1 MEIQALKIFNS
12 IKLILFLILVLGV
25 ITVLT
30 ACRDLV
36 EESDVNACN
45 SAIDARDYGTAKSIC
60 TDRKDIASAYMGL
73 AGYDI
78 INLLK
83 SSGSSTKKY
92 DDDNVSGDGL
102 KKDDVSGLSILN
114 LLRLSVNEYDNDT
127 IRTTKIKAS
136 KSYLDSASALLHKH
150 LNDNS
155 SDDPLDTDEILLDTF
170 ALSFAMQLNQLILYD
185 KATTSTTTFP
195 DNDSELNMVC
205 DNATARTAS
214 ELRAMDGHLWTA
226 ERDGIQCNL
235 VKSAIDDLKEDN
247 ESAAAL
253 VLDNLTNRK
262 AGQRLPDAIYL
273 PVCQQILSLT
283 GYLDNLTESII
294 KLTTLSGDNTTLSG
308 DNTKAITDAKT
319 STDNLTKT
327 VGCVP

>member
-30 ACRDLV
+30 SCGDLV
-36 EESDVNACN
+36 EESDANACN
-45 SAIDARDYGTAKSIC
+45 SAIDARNYGEALLVC
-60 TDRKDIASAYMGL
+60 TEREDKASAYMGL

-83 SSGSSTKKY
+83 SSGSSIKKY
-92 DDDNVSGDGL
+92 DDDTNL

-114 LLRLSVNEYDNDT
+114 ILQLSVNEIDNDKKRAT
-127 IRTTKIKAS
+127 AIADS
-136 KSYLDSASALLHKH
+136 KNYLDDATLLLHPH

-155 SDDPLDTDEILLDTF
+155 TDDPLDTDEILLDSF
-170 ALSFAMQLNQLILYD
+170 ALAFAMQLNQLIIYD
-185 KATTSTTTFP
+185 NATTSTTTFP
-195 DNDSELNMVC
+195 NDSQVC
-205 DNATARTAS
+205 VKANATTAS

-226 ERDGIQCNL
+226 ERDGIQCNRM
-235 VKSAIDDLKEDN
+235 KTAI
-247 ESAAAL
+247 AAADNQTA
-253 VLDNLTNRK
+253 VLLELATWK
-262 AGQRLPDAIYL
+262 TGTKLPSGIYDT
-273 PVCQQILSLT
+273 VCEPILSLT
-283 GYLDNLTESII
+283 SYLSKLTESI
-294 KLTTLSGDNTTLSG
+294 DNMTTLSG

>member
-30 ACRDLV
+30 ACGDLV
-36 EESDVNACN
+36 KESDANACN
-45 SAIDARDYGTAKSIC
+45 SAIDARDYKTAKSIC

-83 SSGSSTKKY
+83 SSGSGEKY
-92 DDDNVSGDGL
+92 KSSGSGL
-102 KKDDVSGLSILN
+102 GTDDVSGLSILN
-114 LLRLSVNEYDNDT
+114 LLRLSVDDIADNDT
-127 IRTTKIKAS
+127 RTTKIKDS
-136 KSYLDSASALLHKH
+136 KSYLDSASALLHPCIS
-150 LNDNS
+150 DNCT
-155 SDDPLDTDEILLDTF
+155 PPITTDEILLDTF

-185 KATTSTTTFP
+185 NATTSTTPIP

-226 ERDGIQCNL
+226 ERDGIQCNSL
-235 VKSAIDDLKEDN
+235 KSAIADIGDN
-247 ESAAAL
+247 ATKIA
-253 VLDNLTNRK
+253 VIDNITNRK

-308 DNTKAITDAKT
+308 DNTKAITDAQT

-327 VGCVP
+327 VGCVE

>member
-30 ACRDLV
+30 ACGDLV
-36 EESDVNACN
+36 KESDANACN
-45 SAIDARDYGTAKSIC
+45 SAIDARNYETAKSIC

-83 SSGSSTKKY
+83 SSGSSSEKY
-92 DDDNVSGDGL
+92 EIDSSPGL
-102 KKDDVSGLSILN
+102 GTDEVTGLSILN
-114 LLRLSVNEYDNDT
+114 ILRLSVADIADNDT
-127 IRTTKIKAS
+127 RATKIKDS
-136 KSYLDSASALLHKH
+136 KNYLDNATALLHPH

-155 SDDPLDTDEILLDTF
+155 TDDPLDTDEILLDTF
-170 ALSFAMQLNQLILYD
+170 ALAFAMQLNQLILYD
-185 KATTSTTTFP
+185 NATTSTTTFP
-195 DNDSELNMVC
+195 DNSTGNLVC

-226 ERDGIQCNL
+226 ERDGIQCNQ
-235 VKSAIDDLKEDN
+235 VKSAILALSTDN
-247 ESAAAL
+247 ATK
-253 VLDNLTNRK
+253 VLDNISNRGTK
-262 AGQRLPDAIYL
+262 GGLLPIEIRAT
-273 PVCQQILSLT
+273 VCDPITSLT
-283 GYLDNLTESII
+283 TYLS
-294 KLTTLSGDNTTLSG
+294 KLTDSVNKLTLSG

-327 VGCVP
+327 VGCVL

>member
-30 ACRDLV
+30 ACGDLV
-36 EESDVNACN
+36 KESDANACN

-114 LLRLSVNEYDNDT
+114 LLRLSVDDIADNDT
-127 IRTTKIKAS
+127 RTTKIKDS
-136 KSYLDSASALLHKH
+136 KSYLDSASALLHPCIS
-150 LNDNS
+150 DNCT
-155 SDDPLDTDEILLDTF
+155 PPITTDEILLDTF
-170 ALSFAMQLNQLILYD
+170 ALAFAMQLNQLIIYD
-185 KATTSTTTFP
+185 NATTSTTTFP
-195 DNDSELNMVC
+195 NDSQVC
-205 DNATARTAS
+205 VKANATTAS

-226 ERDGIQCNL
+226 ERDGIQCNRM
-235 VKSAIDDLKEDN
+235 KTAI
-247 ESAAAL
+247 AAADNQTA
-253 VLDNLTNRK
+253 VLLELATWK
-262 AGQRLPDAIYL
+262 TGTKLPSVIYDT
-273 PVCQQILSLT
+273 VCEPILSLT
-283 GYLDNLTESII
+283 SYLSKLTESI
-294 KLTTLSGDNTTLSG
+294 DNMTTLSG

>member
-12 IKLILFLILVLGV
+12 IKLILFLNLILGV

-30 ACRDLV
+30 ACGDLV
-36 EESDVNACN
+36 KESDANACN

-60 TDRKDIASAYMGL
+60 TDRKDKASAYMGL

-83 SSGSSTKKY
+83 SSGSDEKY

-136 KSYLDSASALLHKH
+136 KNYFDEASKLLHKH
-150 LNDNS
+150 LHDNS
-155 SDDPLDTDEILLDTF
+155 TDDPLDTDEILLDTF
-170 ALSFAMQLNQLILYD
+170 SLAFAMQLNPLILYD
-185 KATTSTTTFP
+185 NATTSTTTIP
-195 DNDSELNMVC
+195 NNDNQSC

-226 ERDGIQCNL
+226 ERDGIQCNSL
-235 VKSAIDDLKEDN
+235 KSAIADIGDN
-247 ESAAAL
+247 ATKIA
-253 VLDNLTNRK
+253 VIDNITNRK
-262 AGQRLPDAIYL
+262 AGQKLPSAIYT
-273 PVCQQILSLT
+273 PVCKPILSLT
-283 GYLDNLTESII
+283 GYLDNLTESIS
-294 KLTTLSGDNTTLSG
+294 KLVTLSGDNTTLSG
-308 DNTKAITDAKT
+308 DNTKAITDAQT

-327 VGCVP
+327 VGCVE

>member
-30 ACRDLV
+30 ACGDLV
-36 EESDVNACN
+36 EESETGACD
-45 SAIDARDYGTAKSIC
+45 SAIDARNYGEALLVC
-60 TDRKDIASAYMGL
+60 TKREDIASAYMGL

-83 SSGSSTKKY
+83 SSETTVSKY
-92 DDDNVSGDGL
+92 TEPTALGT
-102 KKDDVSGLSILN
+102 DDVAGASILN
-114 LLRLSVNEYDNDT
+114 ILQLSVDVIADNDT
-127 IRTTKIKAS
+127 RATAIANS
-136 KSYLDSASALLHKH
+136 KNYLDNATALLHPY

-155 SDDPLDTDEILLDTF
+155 TPLSTDEILLDTF
-170 ALSFAMQLNQLILYD
+170 ALAFAMQLNQLILYD
-185 KATTSTTTFP
+185 NATTSTTPIP
-195 DNDSELNMVC
+195 DNSSGSLVC

-226 ERDGIQCNL
+226 ERDGIQCNSL
-235 VKSAIDDLKEDN
+235 KSAIDALADDN
-247 ESAAAL
+247 ISAAAL
-253 VLDNLTNRK
+253 VMDNLTKRK
-262 AGQRLPDAIYL
+262 AGQRLPDAIYTQ
-273 PVCQQILSLT
+273 VCSPILSLT
-283 GYLDNLTESII
+283 GYLDNLTESIS
-294 KLTTLSGDNTTLSG
+294 KLATLSGDNTTLSG
-308 DNTKAITDAKT
+308 DNTKAITDAQT